1 MKYTSKYDLTSLTE
15 LLNPNN
21 TISAHRYLAHSIG
34 MTETIIYSA
43 LISKHIFYSKNNML
57 LDGYFYS
64 TISDLEESTTFGV
77 KAQKSA
83 INKLIQLGLVE
94 CVVKGLPA
102 KRYFRICVDMD
113 IIKNLIDKGK
123 EIVKKFSKTGNNN
136 SGEKTKNP
144 ENIQFVHK
152 DETCISPG
160 AETCNVLA
168 DNKTKDNKPK
178 IKKYSYIQSVNR
190 SVPSMT
196 DGQIKSR
203 RKKIKFSDVL
213 KNLGLEWSSIIS
225 AEPTSEKA
233 FMEYDEDIRHTQKC
247 IIPYTLRNDKDS
259 IKAALEYLSAK
270 SYYTSNNNV
279 ARADFFNVV
288 ITSIAEMV
296 SSEKVILQG
305 NVVMYYEII
314 DRLNEIISTDYL
326 CDWLISFEEH
336 WKTVLKNNKISNR
349 RAYMKTCIWNWLLD
363 YNFDSYSDE
372 LLLYTNVWR

>member
-1 MKYTSKYDLTSLTE
+1 MKNTNKYDVTALTE
-15 LLNPNN
+15 LLNPSN
-21 TISAHRYLAHSIG
+21 TISANRYLAHSIG

-43 LISKHIFYSKNNML
+43 LISKHIFYSKNDML

-83 INKLIQLGLVE
+83 INKLMQFGLIE

-102 KRYFRICVDMD
+102 KRYFRICIDME
-113 IIKNLIDKGK
+113 IIKKLIDKGK
-123 EIVKKFSKTGNNN
+123 EIVEKFSKADNTIVKKPK
-136 SGEKTKNP
+136 SSEK
-144 ENIQFVHK
+144 IQFVHK
-152 DETCISPG
+152 DETCITPK
-160 AETCNVLA
+160 AETCNVLT

-178 IKKYSYIQSVNR
+178 TKNYSYNSVSR
-190 SVPSMT
+190 SAPLMT
-196 DGQIKSR
+196 DRQNQSR

-213 KNLGLEWSSIIS
+213 KHLGLEWSSIIS
-225 AEPTSEKA
+225 AEPASEKA

-270 SYYTSNNNV
+270 SYYTSNDNV
-279 ARADFFNVV
+279 PRADFFNVV

-372 LLLYTNVWR
+372 LLLDTNVWR

>member
-1 MKYTSKYDLTSLTE
+1 MKNTNKYDVTALTE
-15 LLNPNN
+15 LLNPSN
-21 TISAHRYLAHSIG
+21 TISANRYLAHSIG

-43 LISKHIFYSKNNML
+43 LISKHIFYSKNDML

-83 INKLIQLGLVE
+83 INKLMQFGLIE

-102 KRYFRICVDMD
+102 KRYFRICIDME
-113 IIKNLIDKGK
+113 IIKKLIDKGK
-123 EIVKKFSKTGNNN
+123 EIVEKFSKADNTIVK
-136 SGEKTKNP
+136 KTKSS
-144 ENIQFVHK
+144 EKIQFVNK
-152 DETCISPG
+152 DETCITPK
-160 AETCNVLA
+160 AETCNVPT

-178 IKKYSYIQSVNR
+178 TKNYSYNSISR
-190 SVPSMT
+190 SAPLMT
-196 DGQIKSR
+196 DRQNKSR

-213 KNLGLEWSSIIS
+213 KHLGLEWSSIIS
-225 AEPTSEKA
+225 AEPASEKA
-233 FMEYDEDIRHTQKC
+233 FMEYDEDIRRTQKC
-247 IIPYTLRNDKDS
+247 NIPYTLRNDKDS

-270 SYYTSNNNV
+270 SYYTSNDNV
-279 ARADFFNVV
+279 PRADFFNVV

-336 WKTVLKNNKISNR
+336 WKTVLKNNKITNR

-372 LLLYTNVWR
+372 LLLETNVWR